1 MKFTMKSAMVAS
13 VAAMGLSLAACD
25 SAAENEM
32 EDQAEAMEDQADAE
46 IDAAEDAGMMT
57 DEQADAAED
66 QVEAEADAMED
77 AADDMDATPE

>member
-1 MKFTMKSAMVAS
+1 MKFTMKTAMVAS

-32 EDQAEAMEDQADAE
+32 EDNAEAMEDAADAE
-46 IDAAEDAGMMT
+46 IDQMEDTGAIT
-57 DEQADAAED
+57 DDQADAMED
-66 QVEAEADAMED
+66 NVEAEADAMED